1 MENLGS
7 FPRGNIPDK
16 NNILNVSWKFQ
27 DQKNRGYINLDENS
41 YHQLKNQPKTEVPM
55 ERLLVSTFHYLISD
69 CNNCGDEI
77 TEQN

>member
-16 NNILNVSWKFQ
+16 NKILNMSWKSQ
-27 DQKNRGYINLDENS
+27 DGKNRRYTNLDENS

-69 CNNCGDEI
+69 
-77 TEQN
+77 

>member
-16 NNILNVSWKFQ
+16 NKILNMSWKFQ
-27 DQKNRGYINLDENS
+27 DGKNRRYTNLDENS

-69 CNNCGDEI
+69 CNNRGDEI